1 MSYNKL
7 KALEGNI
14 EAISTAL
21 AIHEK
26 RRNATTAERETLSK
40 FTGCGGIKEV
50 LSIGT
55 GTPIPDTMQEAVKRL
70 LSVLSKAAKGNETL
84 YRQLLQSLKSSV
96 LTAFYTPTFLIQAVA
111 KQIKDTFTANDL
123 KMGTFLEPVSAVS
136 YQSEIWLHI
145 GRLLRKTCL
154 PDLYCPPCIP
164 THRYSSKDLKRLTA
178 KRRNTTAL
186 T

>member
-21 AIHEK
+21 AIHEE

-55 GTPIPDTMQEAVKRL
+55 D
-70 LSVLSKAAKGNETL
+70 
-84 YRQLLQSLKSSV
+84 
-96 LTAFYTPTFLIQAVA
+96 TPTLIL
-111 KQIKDTFTANDL
+111 IPEIRLFSC
-123 KMGTFLEPVSAVS
+123 FSAV
-136 YQSEIWLHI
+136 I
-145 GRLLRKTCL
+145 
-154 PDLYCPPCIP
+154 
-164 THRYSSKDLKRLTA
+164 SSFPLGFFGACTLQ
-178 KRRNTTAL
+178 
-186 T
+186 

>member
-21 AIHEK
+21 AIHEE

-55 GTPIPDTMQEAVKRL
+55 GTPHTRHHAGSRQTLALRPVK
-70 LSVLSKAAKGNETL
+70 SG
-84 YRQLLQSLKSSV
+84 
-96 LTAFYTPTFLIQAVA
+96 
-111 KQIKDTFTANDL
+111 
-123 KMGTFLEPVSAVS
+123 
-136 YQSEIWLHI
+136 
-145 GRLLRKTCL
+145 
-154 PDLYCPPCIP
+154 
-164 THRYSSKDLKRLTA
+164 KRE
-178 KRRNTTAL
+178 
-186 T
+186 

>member
-21 AIHEK
+21 AIHEE

-55 GTPIPDTMQEAVKRL
+55 DTPSKPNLWHLNRSLTIRHFFIPPMACSTLILIPEIRL
-70 LSVLSKAAKGNETL
+70 FSC
-84 YRQLLQSLKSSV
+84 
-96 LTAFYTPTFLIQAVA
+96 F
-111 KQIKDTFTANDL
+111 
-123 KMGTFLEPVSAVS
+123 SAV
-136 YQSEIWLHI
+136 I
-145 GRLLRKTCL
+145 
-154 PDLYCPPCIP
+154 
-164 THRYSSKDLKRLTA
+164 SSFPLGFFGACTLQ
-178 KRRNTTAL
+178 
-186 T
+186 

>member
-21 AIHEK
+21 AIHEE

-96 LTAFYTPTFLIQAVA
+96 LTDF
-111 KQIKDTFTANDL
+111 
-123 KMGTFLEPVSAVS
+123 
-136 YQSEIWLHI
+136 
-145 GRLLRKTCL
+145 
-154 PDLYCPPCIP
+154 IP
-164 THRYSSKDLKRLTA
+164 RHSLFKP
-178 KRRNTTAL
+178 
-186 T
+186 